1 MAGTS
6 HSQLTVFACVLLATL
21 ATTAAGCRPSPS
33 PPPQAAS
40 LDLDPLARARDAM
53 DRHEYAIAVELL
65 REALVRR
72 PADLEAHYRLGV
84 SASHLDH
91 LDEAGK
97 EFEWVVAHGAPGRPE
112 VQLARD
118 WLDAQNV
125 RGRPTPA
132 RAGQPAPALPGVSG
146 ERSSPP
152 NPDTATLAGRAV
164 GRDGVKSRLQLF
176 LKGVPGTTVKDE
188 YHILRTDQQGNFR
201 FAEVV
206 PGDYMLTDA
215 VAGPPAWRLRVSLAK
230 GEHLVLGLS
239 PANQA
244 TVRDDFPEPRP

>member
-1 MAGTS
+1 MAGSVQLIDRLVMAVVVLVTLGPA
-6 HSQLTVFACVLLATL
+6 LTV
-21 ATTAAGCRPSPS
+21 AGCGQS
-33 PPPQAAS
+33 PPARPKTES
-40 LDLDPLARARDAM
+40 IDPDPLARARVAM
-53 DRHEYAIAVELL
+53 DRHEYRVAVGLL
-65 REALVRR
+65 RDALVRR

-91 LDEAGK
+91 HEEARK
-97 EFEWVVAHGAPGRPE
+97 EFEWVVAHGAPGAPE
-112 VQLARD
+112 GQLARD
-118 WLDAQNV
+118 WLNARTV
-125 RGRPTPA
+125 GSRPM
-132 RAGQPAPALPGVSG
+132 PALPSVSG
-146 ERSSPP
+146 APASPP

-164 GRDGVKSRLQLF
+164 GRGGVKSRLQLF

-188 YHILRTDQQGNFR
+188 YHILRTDQQGSFR